1 MGPHFHGQLFKYR
14 GSLPRHL
21 DESLSNQ
28 RPLPHGPRVAAVL
41 EGTRG
46 RRRSRGPREAP
57 LDLREPARGAPEV
70 HYDYAGH
77 GGSSGPGRG
86 SRGPLRAG
94 GPQMSAGE
102 TELRR
107 GIAVLDQYRAN
118 IETLAQQQ
126 EIIRVSLEE
135 HLRARETLVRYQ
147 EAGKAAEILVP
158 IGANSFLAAQ
168 SREVDK
174 AFVSIG
180 SDLLVYDDSAK
191 QLERLD
197 ARIKSITEA
206 ANAIGQRLGQL
217 QRRAGAQGEGVPD
230 PYDRVPGRSAAG
242 GRGQMFKAL
251 PGPAARGEEKS

>member
-1 MGPHFHGQLFKYR
+1 
-14 GSLPRHL
+14 
-21 DESLSNQ
+21 
-28 RPLPHGPRVAAVL
+28 
-41 EGTRG
+41 
-46 RRRSRGPREAP
+46 
-57 LDLREPARGAPEV
+57 
-70 HYDYAGH
+70 
-77 GGSSGPGRG
+77 
-86 SRGPLRAG
+86 
-94 GPQMSAGE
+94 MSAGE

-158 IGANSFLAAQ
+158 IGANSFLVAQ

-197 ARIKSITEA
+197 GRIKSITEA

-217 QRRAGAQGEGVPD
+217 QRRLVTGVLLAVSPH
-230 PYDRVPGRSAAG
+230 PIT
-242 GRGQMFKAL
+242 
-251 PGPAARGEEKS
+251 E